1 MATYRIIQWAT
12 GVVGQS
18 AIKAVVARDDMTL
31 TACYVTNPEK
41 AGVDAGLLA
50 GLDPIGV
57 AASVEKDIILASD
70 ADCVIYVPLV
80 HSTDDI
86 VALLRSGKNV
96 VTGCPYQFLADGP
109 EREAI
114 DEACRVGGTSL
125 LGGGVAPGQF
135 TVILPMLMTTLSSA
149 IRHVHVR
156 ETGKPS
162 EYPSPLLIG
171 ERMKFGRSVAEAEGN
186 IALSEWILPWYA
198 QSLRLVC
205 GRLGFANPVIK
216 SRHQVWSATADF
228 DSPLGFIARGSAAT
242 QLLEVEATVSGVP
255 VFTYTKLW
263 PSGAPT
269 ACTLDW
275 ARGWEVE
282 IQGEPSLTWSCRGFE
297 AAYPGQKDPPVVR
310 ATANC
315 LVNAI
320 PQLCA
325 AKPGFVTLAD
335 MPPMAARAAAS
346 LPQSERPRSIRYE
359 VAR

>member
-1 MATYRIIQWAT
+1 MTTYRVIQWAT

-18 AIKAVVARDDMTL
+18 AIEAVVSRDDMAL
-31 TACYVTNPEK
+31 VGCYVTNPDK
-41 AGVDAGLLA
+41 AGVDAGALA
-50 GLDPIGV
+50 GIGPIGV
-57 AASVEKDIILASD
+57 AATLDKAAILASD
-70 ADCVIYVPLV
+70 ADCVLYIPLV
-80 HSTDDI
+80 HDTDDI

-96 VTGCPYQFLADGP
+96 VTGCPYQFLPDGP
-109 EREAI
+109 ERAAI

-135 TVILPMLMTTLSSA
+135 TVILPVLMTTLSTD
-149 IRHVHVR
+149 IRHIHVR

-171 ERMKFGRSVAEAEGN
+171 ERMKFGRDVAEAEGN
-186 IALSEWILPWYA
+186 VALRDWILPWYG

-205 GRLGFANPVIK
+205 GRLGFAIDPLIR
-216 SRHQVWSATADF
+216 SRHQVWPASADF
-228 DSPLGFIARGSAAT
+228 ASPLGFIGRGTAAT
-242 QLLEVEATVSGVP
+242 QLLEVEATVGGVP

-269 ACTLDW
+269 QCDLDW
-275 ARGWEVE
+275 PRGWEVD

-297 AAYPGQKDPPVVR
+297 AAYPGQKNPPVVR

-320 PQLCA
+320 PQVCA
-325 AKPGFVTLAD
+325 ADPGYVTLLDLPA
-335 MPPMAARAAAS
+335 MAARAAAP
-346 LPQSERPRSIRYE
+346 LR
-359 VAR
+359 